1 MTDIL
6 IGLDVGTTATKA
18 VAFDLAGVARA
29 EASSGYGL
37 LTPGHGWVEQDPEA
51 LWRAVVEV
59 LRAVA
64 GQLGPD

>member
-37 LTPGHGWVEQDPEA
+37 LTPGQGWVEQDPEA